1 MNMLDL
7 YIAEIGKHLPE
18 KNRADLQREIRSLV
32 EDALDDAAQS
42 QGRPVDEA
50 MTVAVLK
57 EFGAPD
63 KVAASYSQPRYLIGP
78 RLFPAYWTVLRIV
91 LAVVMIV
98 TAIGI
103 GLGWGQGA
111 NPGQTPVDIITEAIA
126 GLLGAL
132 VSVFGNVTLVF
143 TILERFVPDFSLQ
156 EKDWDPR
163 QMKTGPDPEIVNL
176 LEPILGSVFTVAAL
190 LFLNV
195 YPQWIGLFS
204 IVDGRWESAPLLA
217 PEFFKYVPFINLLL
231 IAGIVRN
238 ALLLQSGRWTSALRG
253 LVIATALA
261 GIALLAVMLA
271 GPNLLQLNAA
281 DLSRL
286 GWNELT
292 VRNLVDA
299 DAALTTLFRSVLGVA
314 IAANLIEIGQ
324 QVYALF
330 FRKAAV

>member
-7 YIAEIGKHLPE
+7 YIAEIGNHLPE
-18 KNRADLQREIRSLV
+18 KNRSDLQREIRSLV

-50 MTVAVLK
+50 MTVEVLK

-63 KVAASYSQPRYLIGP
+63 KVAASYSSPRYLIGP
-78 RLFPAYWTVLRIV
+78 RLFPTYWTVLRIV

-111 NPGQTPVDIITEAIA
+111 NPGQTPVDIFTEAIA

-132 VSVFGNVTLVF
+132 VAVFGNVTLVF
-143 TILERFVPDFSLQ
+143 AILERFVPDFSLQ

-163 QMKTGPDPEIVNL
+163 QMKAEPDPEKVNL
-176 LEPILGSVFTVAAL
+176 LEPVLGSVFVVAAL

-195 YPQWIGLFS
+195 YPQWIGIFS
-204 IVDGRWESAPLLA
+204 FVDGRWESAPLLA
-217 PEFFKYVPFINLLL
+217 PEFFKYLPFINILL
-231 IAGIVRN
+231 IADIVRN
-238 ALLLQSGRWTSALRG
+238 ALLLQSGRWTTALRVF
-253 LVIATALA
+253 VIATSLA
-261 GIALLAVMLA
+261 AIALLATMLA

-281 DLSRL
+281 DLTRL
-286 GWNELT
+286 GWDELT

-299 DAALTTLFRSVLGVA
+299 DAALATLFRMVLGVA

-324 QVYALF
+324 QIYRLF
-330 FRKAAV
+330 FRRPVV